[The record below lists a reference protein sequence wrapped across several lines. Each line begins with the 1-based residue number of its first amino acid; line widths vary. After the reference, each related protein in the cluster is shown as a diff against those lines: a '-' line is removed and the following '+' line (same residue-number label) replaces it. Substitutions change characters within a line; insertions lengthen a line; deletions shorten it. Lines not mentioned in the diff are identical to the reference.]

1 MPPEAPA
8 PALSDRQLLVLRLA
22 AEGFSR
28 QEIASRLL
36 LGEGTV
42 DYHERVIIAAL
53 GARNLRN
60 AVHLAWMAGVLR
72 RGRVLRDRHG
82 DHAGFRLHERRGERP
97 CDACVAGEREYRR
110 GLRAGRTEAVSAPLS
125 TELGPVA
132 PEGREAAESPSGVG
146 VAAGSSAA

>member
-1 MPPEAPA
+1 MTA
-8 PALSDRQLLVLRLA
+8 PALSARQLSVLRLA

-28 QEIASRLL
+28 QEIADRLL

-42 DYHERVIIAAL
+42 DYHERAVIAAF

-97 CDACVAGEREYRR
+97 CDACAAGEREYRR
-110 GLRAGRTEAVSAPLS
+110 GLRTGGAETVSAPL
-125 TELGPVA
+125 G
-132 PEGREAAESPSGVG
+132 AEG
-146 VAAGSSAA
+146 VAAGPNAA

>member
-1 MPPEAPA
+1 MTA
-8 PALSDRQLLVLRLA
+8 PALSDRQLSVLRLA

-28 QEIASRLL
+28 REIADRLL

-42 DYHERVIIAAL
+42 DYHERAIIAAL

-72 RGRVLRDRHG
+72 RGRVPRDRHG

-97 CDACVAGEREYRR
+97 CDACAAGEREYRR
-110 GLRAGRTEAVSAPLS
+110 GLRAGR
-125 TELGPVA
+125 
-132 PEGREAAESPSGVG
+132 AESVG
-146 VAAGSSAA
+146 APQSPELAPRAHEFPESATRRQIGA